1 VTTHWQAWQGGAV
14 TTHWQAWQGGGVT
27 THWQAWHDAYADEG
41 SPLSHRLRLVQNH
54 VRRWLEERPEQNL
67 TVVSACAGQGHDI
80 LGVLAGRNDAHRVRA
95 TLLETDPVNA
105 AAARDTAQRLGL
117 SRVTVVEADAGRLSS
132 YAGAVPADLVLM
144 AGVFGNI
151 TDDDV
156 HRTVAALPQLCA
168 AGATVI
174 WTRTREAPDL
184 TPTLR
189 TWLYH
194 NGFVEQTF
202 HAPDG
207 VHFSVGVHLFA
218 GEPQALDET
227 GLMFT
232 FVNDGRG
239 G

>member
-1 VTTHWQAWQGGAV
+1 MTTYWQE
-14 TTHWQAWQGGGVT
+14 
-27 THWQAWHDAYADEG
+27 WHEAYADES
-41 SPLSHRLRLVQNH
+41 SPLSRRLRLVQDH
-54 VRRWLEERPEQNL
+54 VRQWLDERPEADL
-67 TVVSACAGQGHDI
+67 TVVSACAGQGHDL
-80 LGVLAGRNDAHRVRA
+80 LGVLGGRDDAHRVRA

-105 AAARDTAQRLGL
+105 AAARDAAERLGL
-117 SRVTVVEADAGRLSS
+117 SHVRVVEADAGRLSS

-144 AGVFGNI
+144 VGVFGNI

-189 TWLYH
+189 TWLH
-194 NGFVEQTF
+194 DNGFVEEAF

-207 VHFSVGVHLFA
+207 VHFSVGVHRLTA
-218 GEPQALDET
+218 EPRPLDEA
-227 GLMFT
+227 GRMFT
-232 FVNDGRG
+232 FVRG
-239 G
+239 A